1 MRTTIRV
8 GDVEITAIADK
19 AHDFNPG
26 WHFPAVDPE
35 AWEPYS
41 DLIEGPDG
49 YVLVNFHCFLIRNGS
64 QTVLIDTGWGPE
76 LGPPG
81 APKGPGALMDD
92 LEGLG
97 RDIKILG
104 PLLECLATDNRAGAT
119 RRNTA
124 SRRTQRLI
132 AHV

>member
-19 AHDFNPG
+19 AHNFNPG
-26 WHFPAVDPE
+26 WHFPSVDPE

-64 QTVLIDTGWGPE
+64 QTVLIDTGWE
-76 LGPPG
+76 I
-81 APKGPGALMDD
+81 
-92 LEGLG
+92 G
-97 RDIKILG
+97 R
-104 PLLECLATDNRAGAT
+104 
-119 RRNTA
+119 A
-124 SRRTQRLI
+124 SCRER
-132 AHV
+132 V